1 MLVTDGGQL
10 PSGEAVRQA
19 LERVLARPEFLKEPP
34 GPLDRFWEAIRRG
47 LRAVFE
53 AIGDLLGHELTG
65 TWSEALVLIGLLL
78 VLGAIL
84 AHLAWSVLQLRVR
97 SDADVVERGDTET
110 DGVASDGRRA
120 ALAEAS
126 RLAAAGAFAEAM
138 HALYQGVV
146 TWLDERGLVRCERF
160 KTGADYA
167 ADLVPA
173 LRPTFRSLLSSYYPV
188 AFGGRRAGEA
198 EWLAMRRAASDLG
211 LPA

>member
-1 MLVTDGGQL
+1 MPVTDGVEL

-19 LERVLARPEFLKEPP
+19 LERVMARPEFLKEPP
-34 GPLDRFWEAIRRG
+34 GPLDRFWEAVRRE

-53 AIGDLLGHELTG
+53 AIGDLLGHEITG
-65 TWSEALVLIGLLL
+65 TWSEAFVLIGLLL

-97 SDADVVERGDTET
+97 SDADVVEREETET
-110 DGVASDGRRA
+110 DAVASDRRK

-146 TWLDERGLVRCERF
+146 TWLDERGHVRCERF

-167 ADLVPA
+167 ADLDPA
-173 LRPTFRSLLSSYYPV
+173 LRTTFRSLLSTYYPV
-188 AFGGRRAGEA
+188 AFGGRRASEA
-198 EWLAMRRAASDLG
+198 EWLRMRRAASDLG